1 MARLRGWRSTLGR
14 RGNRALVLVAALAF
28 GRTVAAVV
36 PKPAQEA
43 GSAAGVV
50 TCRYKFLVLDDTDIM
65 KTHKLKRRV
74 NAAVKHP
81 QPVLRV
87 DAPWHHKNEMLNYIN
102 VLYDEEE
109 RLFKMWYCTM
119 SWDGRASDGPRRFAY
134 ATSTDGIGWEKPKL
148 GLFEVNGSSANNC

>member
-1 MARLRGWRSTLGR
+1 MPSPEIGMQAGFYINKRQTDCWNHGIAGLLLCQLGYRWEKVRAIVRPTTFLGGEEIMARLRGWRSTLGR

-87 DAPWHHKNEMLNYIN
+87 DAPWHH
-102 VLYDEEE
+102 
-109 RLFKMWYCTM
+109 
-119 SWDGRASDGPRRFAY
+119 
-134 ATSTDGIGWEKPKL
+134 
-148 GLFEVNGSSANNC
+148 